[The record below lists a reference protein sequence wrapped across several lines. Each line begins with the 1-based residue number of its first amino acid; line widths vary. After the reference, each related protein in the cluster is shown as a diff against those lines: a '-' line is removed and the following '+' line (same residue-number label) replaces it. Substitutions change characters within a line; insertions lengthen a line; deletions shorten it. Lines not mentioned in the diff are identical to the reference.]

1 MTSDNII
8 IILAA
13 LFAFVG
19 TYFIT
24 PIFAKFML
32 SKGKSGKDVHKVD
45 LPEIPEAGGI
55 GFMIV
60 YLITIGIGIIVAPTQ
75 LVQYRLTLIL
85 FILILVTLLG
95 LYDDFY
101 RLSAIAKP
109 GLLIILALPIII
121 FNEYDGIQIANTRP
135 ALPFVGY
142 TRLDIVY
149 WGLAIFVVAIPSNAS
164 NMLDV
169 MNGVMAGSGI
179 LIGLTAFTAS
189 YIIPLSDSAAFVAR
203 FTSLSLVA
211 VLSAFWLFNRY
222 PAKIFGGDTGSLG
235 TGAALGLIAVYGEM
249 EFVLVV
255 ALLVHIMNSFSILSS
270 LGRLMDRHSIQ
281 QRPVFVQDGLVY
293 ASRDTKAPIT
303 LVRLIVARS
312 PLPEKAIINQILKLV
327 LFSCFLA
334 LISAYLIRVEVS

>member
-1 MTSDNII
+1 MT
-8 IILAA
+8 
-13 LFAFVG
+13 
-19 TYFIT
+19 
-24 PIFAKFML
+24 
-32 SKGKSGKDVHKVD
+32 
-45 LPEIPEAGGI
+45 
-55 GFMIV
+55 
-60 YLITIGIGIIVAPTQ
+60 
-75 LVQYRLTLIL
+75 
-85 FILILVTLLG
+85 LVTILG

-101 RLSAIAKP
+101 RLSALAKP
-109 GLLIILALPIII
+109 GLLVIIALPVFI
-121 FNEYDGIQIANTRP
+121 FSEINGVQIANPSP

-179 LIGLTAFTAS
+179 MIGLTAFAAS
-189 YIIPLSDSAAFVAR
+189 YILPLSESAAFVAR

-211 VLSAFWLFNRY
+211 VLLAFWIFNRY
-222 PAKIFGGDTGSLG
+222 PAKVFAGDTGSLG
-235 TGAALGLIAVYGEM
+235 TGAIIGLIAIYGEM

-270 LGRLMDRHSIQ
+270 LKGLKDRHSISK
-281 QRPVFVQDGLVY
+281 RPVFVQDGLVH
-293 ASRDTKAPIT
+293 ASRDTQAPIT

-327 LFSCFLA
+327 FYSCILA

>member
-1 MTSDNII
+1 MNSDNII
-8 IILAA
+8 IISAA
-13 LFAFVG
+13 LFAFAG
-19 TYFIT
+19 TYLLT
-24 PIFAKFML
+24 PVIAKFML

-55 GFMIV
+55 GFM
-60 YLITIGIGIIVAPTQ
+60 LIFLVTLGIGIFLAPTE
-75 LVQYRLTLIL
+75 LARYRLGII
-85 FILILVTLLG
+85 FIVLILVTLLG

-101 RLSAIAKP
+101 RLSALAKP
-109 GLLIILALPIII
+109 GILVILAIPIII
-121 FNEYDGIQIANTRP
+121 FSEYNGIQIASSRP

-179 LIGLTAFTAS
+179 LIGLTAFAAS
-189 YIIPLSDSAAFVAR
+189 YIIPLSDSASFVAR

-211 VLSAFWLFNRY
+211 VLLAFWLFNRY
-222 PAKIFGGDTGSLG
+222 PAKVFAGDTGSLG
-235 TGAALGLIAVYGEM
+235 TGAIIGLIAIYGEM

-270 LGRLMDRHSIQ
+270 LKGLKDRHSIR
-281 QRPVFVQDGLVY
+281 QRPVFVKDGLVY

-312 PLPEKAIINQILKLV
+312 PLPEKVIINQILKLV
-327 LFSCFLA
+327 LYSCVLA
-334 LISAYLIRVEVS
+334 LFSAYLIRVEVS